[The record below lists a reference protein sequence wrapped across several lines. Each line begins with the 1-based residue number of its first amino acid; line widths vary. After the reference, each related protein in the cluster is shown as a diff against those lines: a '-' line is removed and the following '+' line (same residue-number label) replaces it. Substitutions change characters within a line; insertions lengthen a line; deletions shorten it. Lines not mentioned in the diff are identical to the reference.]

1 MLALLDR
8 KVLEMLLKELTL
20 TNVGPYRDTQT
31 LKFSTAEEKPITL
44 IGGQN
49 GMGKTTLINALA
61 LVLYGSQSKRL
72 IQFGNYKQYLRN
84 LIHNGKDHAAV
95 TLRFS
100 RQEQGRQIEY
110 TIVRSWSDLGNELF
124 QCYMNGERDHSLTEN
139 SNWLKKVSGFIPLSI
154 AGLAIFDGE
163 KIEALADTDRANEI
177 LKTTIEGLLGL
188 DLLTQLQQD
197 LKELERQ
204 VIYSSVT
211 DVERERIDQAQS
223 ELKRTENSVSML
235 TETLDTIS
243 VQIEKKQQELETIND
258 EFERIGGSLFID
270 RYNIKDELQRAEE
283 AKEKSLKELSTL
295 ASGEAPLLQLPKL
308 LKEIVAAGE
317 MSAALDEAELL
328 STRFKERDE
337 AIVTEA
343 ALFLEQ
349 QQLSQLD
356 ALLTNSREQSRIN
369 RDIPFHVRPDIQTKA
384 QRLNDEIKTQITES
398 VRHHLDVIRA
408 NTETAEIAGKKLK
421 DLPEESEAA
430 EAQRKV
436 IEAELLLE
444 QLINDQDTHAEHLRK
459 AQSQNTRAEREVEK
473 LLVHIVKEA
482 EAGERAKRIQRES
495 KLAVEKIKQFR
506 NHKATANARRIAGHI
521 EKAAKTLFRKN
532 DLITSIDLDPTAFS
546 MTVKDKNGETLNPDM
561 LSAGERQLLATS
573 ILWGLSQATD
583 KTLPTIIDTPLGR
596 LDSSHRS
603 NLVEQ
608 YFPSASRQVI
618 LLSTD
623 EEIVGDHLRK
633 LKAMIGEQ
641 YYLDG
646 HGETNVTL
654 LKEGYLH

>member
-139 SNWLKKVSGFIPLSI
+139 SNWLKTVSGFIPLSI

>member
-243 VQIEKKQQELETIND
+243 VQIEKKQQELEAIND

>member
-95 TLRFS
+95 TLKFS
-100 RQEQGRQIEY
+100 RQEQGHQIEY

-139 SNWLKKVSGFIPLSI
+139 SNWLKTVSGFIPLSI

-223 ELKRTENSVSML
+223 ELKRTENSVSTL